1 MNHFTVISNY
11 IQNSRLFN
19 QSTFSSTLID
29 DTYAKN
35 ELFHNEEFDYEFR
48 YELFKTFLWKI
59 GWLSKED
66 TSLLLEPYYGSLKK
80 MAKMIETI
88 KRDQI
93 PEKFHRGGPCM
104 PGNQR
109 LFITTK
115 GELFPCERVSESS
128 PVVKLGDLFNGI
140 DIEKAKHI
148 LNVEQETSE
157 MCRNCWAYYFCTACI
172 AKMDDGNQISVKKLK
187 KTCNT
192 IKDSTEGELSDYVV
206 MSKLGY
212 QWELDS

>member
-1 MNHFTVISNY
+1 M
-11 IQNSRLFN
+11 
-19 QSTFSSTLID
+19 
-29 DTYAKN
+29 
-35 ELFHNEEFDYEFR
+35 
-48 YELFKTFLWKI
+48 
-59 GWLSKED
+59 
-66 TSLLLEPYYGSLKK
+66 
-80 MAKMIETI
+80 
-88 KRDQI
+88 
-93 PEKFHRGGPCM
+93 
-104 PGNQR
+104 
-109 LFITTK
+109 
-115 GELFPCERVSESS
+115 
-128 PVVKLGDLFNGI
+128 VKLGDLFNGI

-192 IKDSTEGELSDYVV
+192 IRDSTEGELSDYVV